1 MDPSLTDTSARANR
15 SSYLYRLLD
24 AAIVIICGLAVTE
37 FKFSDEAMADP
48 PQIHLFL
55 IYLCGLGVIALFP
68 AFRLY
73 VSWRGRR
80 LTDLV
85 VRSLAA
91 WALVFALGILVSFL
105 MHQSAAVSR
114 LWAATWFGSVALAL
128 AGVRLAAYTI
138 LGAARDRGLD
148 RKRVL
153 LVGFGALGHDL
164 WRRVERYREA
174 GYEVAGIYA
183 EAHENLPPQV
193 RRLHELDALHGFVRE
208 HNVREVWIVLPMEAG
223 QELREVLYHLRND
236 LVDIRWIPDVMSIQ
250 LLGHRIGEFLGLPAI
265 QLNSLPAAGVRG
277 LAKEA
282 FDRAFALCAL
292 VGLSPVML
300 TVAGLV
306 KLTSRGPVLFTQPR
320 LGVDGKVFHV
330 YKFRTMTVHQEHG
343 VVTQATR
350 DDARIT
356 RIGGFLRR
364 TSLDELPQFLNVLRG
379 DMSVVGPRP
388 HALEHNEL
396 YKDLVQ
402 RYMMRHRVKPGIT
415 GWAQVNGLRGQTD
428 TLRKMSDRIE
438 HDIYY
443 IQHWTFR
450 MDLIIIARTA
460 VSGWTGRN
468 VY

>member
-128 AGVRLAAYTI
+128 AGVRLAAYTV

-292 VGLSPVML
+292 VGLSPLML
-300 TVAGLV
+300 TIACLV

>member
-128 AGVRLAAYTI
+128 AGVRLAAYTV

-330 YKFRTMTVHQEHG
+330 YKFSTMTVHQEHG

>member
-1 MDPSLTDTSARANR
+1 M
-15 SSYLYRLLD
+15 
-24 AAIVIICGLAVTE
+24 
-37 FKFSDEAMADP
+37 
-48 PQIHLFL
+48 
-55 IYLCGLGVIALFP
+55 
-68 AFRLY
+68 
-73 VSWRGRR
+73 
-80 LTDLV
+80 
-85 VRSLAA
+85 
-91 WALVFALGILVSFL
+91 
-105 MHQSAAVSR
+105 
-114 LWAATWFGSVALAL
+114 
-128 AGVRLAAYTI
+128 
-138 LGAARDRGLD
+138 
-148 RKRVL
+148 
-153 LVGFGALGHDL
+153 
-164 WRRVERYREA
+164 
-174 GYEVAGIYA
+174 
-183 EAHENLPPQV
+183 
-193 RRLHELDALHGFVRE
+193 
-208 HNVREVWIVLPMEAG
+208 
-223 QELREVLYHLRND
+223 LYHLRND

-300 TVAGLV
+300 TVACLV

-428 TLRKMSDRIE
+428 TLRKMSDRVE

>member
-1 MDPSLTDTSARANR
+1 MDPSLTDTSARSNR

-37 FKFSDEAMADP
+37 LKFSDEAMADP

-128 AGVRLAAYTI
+128 AGVRLAAYTV

-208 HNVREVWIVLPMEAG
+208 NDVREVWIVLPMEAG

-300 TVAGLV
+300 TVACLV

-350 DDARIT
+350 NDARIT

-364 TSLDELPQFLNVLRG
+364 TSLDELPQLVNVIAG
-379 DMSVVGPRP
+379 DMGIVGPRP
-388 HALEHNEL
+388 FPEYHLNAMNAEF
-396 YKDLVQ
+396 
-402 RYMMRHRVKPGIT
+402 RHRRRSVTPGLT
-415 GWAQVNGLRGQTD
+415 GLWQISERSDADLELQRQLDEFYIDNRSPWFDGHIVLRT
-428 TLRKMSDRIE
+428 IPA
-438 HDIYY
+438 I
-443 IQHWTFR
+443 FR
-450 MDLIIIARTA
+450 R
-460 VSGWTGRN
+460 SGA
-468 VY
+468 

>member
-1 MDPSLTDTSARANR
+1 MDPSLTDTSARSNR

-37 FKFSDEAMADP
+37 LKFSDEAMADP

-91 WALVFALGILVSFL
+91 WATVFALGILVSFL

-174 GYEVAGIYA
+174 GYEIAGIYA

-193 RRLHELDALHGFVRE
+193 RRLHELDELHGFVRE

-300 TVAGLV
+300 TVACLV

-350 DDARIT
+350 NDARVT

-450 MDLIIIARTA
+450 MDLMIIARTA

>member
-128 AGVRLAAYTI
+128 AGVRLAAYTV

-343 VVTQATR
+343 VVTQATS

>member
-1 MDPSLTDTSARANR
+1 MDPSHTDTSARFNR
-15 SSYLYRLLD
+15 ASYLYRMLD
-24 AAIVIICGLAVTE
+24 AAIVVICGLAVTE
-37 FKFSDEAMADP
+37 FKFSDEVAIDP

-73 VSWRGRR
+73 VSWRGRM

-91 WALVFALGILVSFL
+91 WATVFALGILISFL

-114 LWAATWFGSVALAL
+114 MWAATWFGCAALAL
-128 AGVRLAAYTI
+128 AGVRLAVYAV
-138 LGAARDRGLD
+138 LGAARDRGLN

-183 EAHENLPPQV
+183 EPHESLPPHV
-193 RRLHELDALHGFVRE
+193 RRLHQLDALHSFVRE
-208 HNVREVWIVLPMEAG
+208 HTVREVWIVLPMEAG

-282 FDRAFALCAL
+282 FDRSFALCAL
-292 VGLSPVML
+292 VGLSPLML
-300 TVAGLV
+300 AVAAMV

-350 DDARIT
+350 NDNRIT

-428 TLRKMSDRIE
+428 TLRKMSDRVE

-450 MDLIIIARTA
+450 MDLMIIARTA

>member
-1 MDPSLTDTSARANR
+1 MDPSLTDTSARSNR

-37 FKFSDEAMADP
+37 LKFSDEAMADP

-128 AGVRLAAYTI
+128 AGVRLAAYTV

-208 HNVREVWIVLPMEAG
+208 HDVREVWIVLPMEAG

-300 TVAGLV
+300 TVACLV

-350 DDARIT
+350 NDARIT

-428 TLRKMSDRIE
+428 TLRKMSDRVE

>member
-1 MDPSLTDTSARANR
+1 MDPSHTDTSARFNR
-15 SSYLYRLLD
+15 ASYLYRMLD
-24 AAIVIICGLAVTE
+24 AAIVVICGLAVTE
-37 FKFSDEAMADP
+37 FKFSDEVAIDP

-73 VSWRGRR
+73 VSWRGRM

-91 WALVFALGILVSFL
+91 WATVFALGILVSFL

-114 LWAATWFGSVALAL
+114 MWAATWFGCAALAL
-128 AGVRLAAYTI
+128 AGVRLAVYAV
-138 LGAARDRGLD
+138 LGAARDRGLN

-183 EAHENLPPQV
+183 EPHESLPPHV
-193 RRLHELDALHGFVRE
+193 RRLHQLDALHSFVRE
-208 HNVREVWIVLPMEAG
+208 HTVREVWIVLPMEAG

-282 FDRAFALCAL
+282 FDRSFALCAL
-292 VGLSPVML
+292 VGLSPLML
-300 TVAGLV
+300 AVAAMV

-350 DDARIT
+350 NDNRIT

-428 TLRKMSDRIE
+428 TLRKMSDRVE

-450 MDLIIIARTA
+450 MDLMIIARTA

>member
-114 LWAATWFGSVALAL
+114 LWAATWFGSVSLAL

-208 HNVREVWIVLPMEAG
+208 HDVREVWIVLPMEAG

-300 TVAGLV
+300 TVACLV

-350 DDARIT
+350 NDARIT

-428 TLRKMSDRIE
+428 TLRKMSDRVE

>member
-1 MDPSLTDTSARANR
+1 MDPSQTDTSARFSGA
-15 SSYLYRLLD
+15 SYLYRLLD
-24 AAIVIICGLAVTE
+24 AAIVITCGLTATGL
-37 FKFSDEAMADP
+37 KFSEEAFTDP

-55 IYLCGLGVIALFP
+55 IYLCGLGVIAIFP

-73 VSWRGRR
+73 VSWRGRL

-91 WALVFALGILVSFL
+91 WATVFALGIFFSFL
-105 MHQSAAVSR
+105 MHQTGAISR
-114 LWAATWFGSVALAL
+114 LWAATWFGMTALAL
-128 AGVRLAAYTI
+128 AGVRIAVYAV
-138 LGAARDRGLD
+138 LGAARDRGMD
-148 RKRVL
+148 KKRVL
-153 LVGFGALGHDL
+153 LVGFGALGHDM
-164 WRRVERYREA
+164 WRRVEKYREA
-174 GYEVAGIYA
+174 GYQISGIYA
-183 EAHENLPPQV
+183 EPHEILPPQV
-193 RRLHELDALHGFVRE
+193 RRLHDLDNLTDFVRE
-208 HNVREVWIVLPMEAG
+208 NKVREIWIVLPMEAG

-277 LAKEA
+277 WAKEV
-282 FDRAFALCAL
+282 FDRSFALCAL
-292 VGLSPVML
+292 IGLAPVML
-300 TVAGLV
+300 TVALLI
-306 KLTSRGPVLFTQPR
+306 KLTSRGPVFFTQPR

-330 YKFRTMTVHQEHG
+330 YKFRTMTVHQEQG

-350 DDARIT
+350 NDSRVT

-364 TSLDELPQFLNVLRG
+364 TSLDELPQFLNVLMG

-388 HALEHNEL
+388 HALEHNEM

-415 GWAQVNGLRGQTD
+415 GWAQVNGFRGQTD
-428 TLRKMSDRIE
+428 TLRKMSDRVE

-450 MDLIIIARTA
+450 MDLLIIARTA
-460 VSGWTGRN
+460 ISGWTGRN

>member
-1 MDPSLTDTSARANR
+1 MDPSQTDMSARFGGAG
-15 SSYLYRLLD
+15 YLYRLLD
-24 AAIVIICGLAVTE
+24 AAIVIACGLTATGL
-37 FKFSDEAMADP
+37 KFSDEAVADP

-55 IYLCGLGVIALFP
+55 IYLCGLGVIAIFP

-73 VSWRGRR
+73 VSWRGRL

-85 VRSLAA
+85 VRALAA
-91 WALVFALGILVSFL
+91 WATVFALGIFVSFL
-105 MHQSAAVSR
+105 MHQAGAVSR
-114 LWAATWFGSVALAL
+114 VWAATWFC
-128 AGVRLAAYTI
+128 LAALVLTGLRIGVYAV

-148 RKRVL
+148 RKRVA

-164 WRRVERYREA
+164 WRRVERYRDA
-174 GYEVAGIYA
+174 GYEIAGIYA
-183 EAHENLPPQV
+183 EDHEILPPGV
-193 RRLHELDALHGFVRE
+193 RRVGSLESLHEFVQQHGVRE
-208 HNVREVWIVLPMEAG
+208 IWIVLPMEAG
-223 QELREVLYHLRND
+223 QELREVLHHLRND

-277 LAKEA
+277 MAKEV
-282 FDRAFALCAL
+282 FDRSFAACAL
-292 VGLSPVML
+292 LGLSPLML
-300 TVAGLV
+300 AIACLV
-306 KLTSRGPVLFTQPR
+306 KATSKGPVFFKQPR
-320 LGVDGKVFHV
+320 LGVDGKVFQV

-350 DDARIT
+350 NDARVT

-364 TSLDELPQFLNVLRG
+364 TSLDELPQFLNVLKG
-379 DMSVVGPRP
+379 EMSVVGPRP
-388 HALEHNEL
+388 HALEHNEM

-415 GWAQVNGLRGQTD
+415 GWAQINGFRGQTD
-428 TLRKMSDRIE
+428 TLRKMSDRVE
-438 HDIYY
+438 HDLYY

-450 MDLIIIARTA
+450 MDLQIIARTA
-460 VSGWTGRN
+460 LSGWTGRN

>member
-37 FKFSDEAMADP
+37 LKFSDEAMADP

-183 EAHENLPPQV
+183 ESHENLPPQV

-208 HNVREVWIVLPMEAG
+208 HDVREVWIVLPMEAG

-300 TVAGLV
+300 TVACLV

-350 DDARIT
+350 NDARIT

>member
-1 MDPSLTDTSARANR
+1 MDPSLTDTSARSSR

-37 FKFSDEAMADP
+37 LKFSDEAMIDP

-68 AFRLY
+68 AFSLY

-80 LTDLV
+80 LMDLV

-105 MHQSAAVSR
+105 MHQSASVSR
-114 LWAATWFGSVALAL
+114 LWAATWFGCAALAL
-128 AGVRLAAYTI
+128 AGVRLAAYAV

-183 EAHENLPPQV
+183 EPHENLPPQV

-292 VGLSPVML
+292 LS
-300 TVAGLV
+300 
-306 KLTSRGPVLFTQPR
+306 
-320 LGVDGKVFHV
+320 
-330 YKFRTMTVHQEHG
+330 
-343 VVTQATR
+343 
-350 DDARIT
+350 
-356 RIGGFLRR
+356 
-364 TSLDELPQFLNVLRG
+364 
-379 DMSVVGPRP
+379 
-388 HALEHNEL
+388 
-396 YKDLVQ
+396 
-402 RYMMRHRVKPGIT
+402 
-415 GWAQVNGLRGQTD
+415 
-428 TLRKMSDRIE
+428 
-438 HDIYY
+438 
-443 IQHWTFR
+443 
-450 MDLIIIARTA
+450 LIHI
-460 VSGWTGRN
+460 
-468 VY
+468 

>member
-1 MDPSLTDTSARANR
+1 MDPSLTDTSARSNR

-37 FKFSDEAMADP
+37 LKFSDEAMADP

-128 AGVRLAAYTI
+128 AGVRLAAYTV

-208 HNVREVWIVLPMEAG
+208 NDVREVWIVLPMEAG

-300 TVAGLV
+300 TVACLV

-350 DDARIT
+350 NDARIT

-415 GWAQVNGLRGQTD
+415 GWAQVNGLRGETD
-428 TLRKMSDRIE
+428 TLRKMSDRVE

>member
-1 MDPSLTDTSARANR
+1 MDPSLTDTSARSNR

-37 FKFSDEAMADP
+37 LKFSDEAMADP

-128 AGVRLAAYTI
+128 AGVRLAAYTV

-164 WRRVERYREA
+164 WRRVERCREA

-208 HNVREVWIVLPMEAG
+208 NDVREVWIVLPMEAG

-300 TVAGLV
+300 TVACLV

-350 DDARIT
+350 NDARIT

-428 TLRKMSDRIE
+428 TLRKMSDRVE

>member
-1 MDPSLTDTSARANR
+1 MDPSLTDTSARSNR

-37 FKFSDEAMADP
+37 LKFSDEAMADP

-91 WALVFALGILVSFL
+91 WATVFALGILVSFL

-174 GYEVAGIYA
+174 GYEIAGIYA

-265 QLNSLPAAGVRG
+265 QLNSLPAAGVRD

-300 TVAGLV
+300 TVACLV

-350 DDARIT
+350 NDARIT

-450 MDLIIIARTA
+450 MDLMIIARTA

>member
-1 MDPSLTDTSARANR
+1 MDPSLTDTSARSNR

-37 FKFSDEAMADP
+37 LKFSDEAMADP

-128 AGVRLAAYTI
+128 AGVRLAAYTV

-208 HNVREVWIVLPMEAG
+208 NDVREVWIVLPMEAG

-300 TVAGLV
+300 TVACLV

-350 DDARIT
+350 NDARIT

-428 TLRKMSDRIE
+428 TLRKMSDRVE

>member
-37 FKFSDEAMADP
+37 LKFSDDAVADP

-85 VRSLAA
+85 GRSLAA
-91 WALVFALGILVSFL
+91 WATVFALGILVSFL

-128 AGVRLAAYTI
+128 AGVRLAAYTV

-300 TVAGLV
+300 TVACLV

-428 TLRKMSDRIE
+428 TLRKMSDRVE

>member
-128 AGVRLAAYTI
+128 AGVRLAAYTV

-460 VSGWTGRN
+460 VSEWTGRN

>member
-1 MDPSLTDTSARANR
+1 MDPSLTDTSARSNR

-37 FKFSDEAMADP
+37 QKFSDEAMADP

-91 WALVFALGILVSFL
+91 WATVFALGILVSFL

-174 GYEVAGIYA
+174 GYEIAGIYA

-300 TVAGLV
+300 TVACLV

-350 DDARIT
+350 NDARVT

-450 MDLIIIARTA
+450 MDLMIIARTA

>member
-128 AGVRLAAYTI
+128 AGVRLAAYAI

-379 DMSVVGPRP
+379 DMSVVGQRP

>member
-55 IYLCGLGVIALFP
+55 IYLCGVGVIALFP

-208 HNVREVWIVLPMEAG
+208 HDVREVWIVLPMEAG

>member
-1 MDPSLTDTSARANR
+1 MDPSQSDTSARFSGA
-15 SSYLYRLLD
+15 SYLYRLLD
-24 AAIVIICGLAVTE
+24 AAIVITCGLTATGL
-37 FKFSDEAMADP
+37 KFSDDALAEP

-73 VSWRGRR
+73 VSWRGRL

-91 WALVFALGILVSFL
+91 WATVFALGILVSFL
-105 MHQSAAVSR
+105 MHQTAAISR
-114 LWAATWFGSVALAL
+114 MWAGTWFAMTALTL
-128 AGVRLAAYTI
+128 AGVRIAVYAA
-138 LGAARDRGLD
+138 LGAARDRGLN
-148 RKRVL
+148 KKHVL

-164 WRRVERYREA
+164 WRRVERYRGA

-183 EAHENLPPQV
+183 EPHESLPPQV
-193 RRLHELDALHGFVRE
+193 RRLHELDNLHTFVRE
-208 HNVREVWIVLPMEAG
+208 NNVREIWIVLPMEAG

-277 LAKEA
+277 WAKEV
-282 FDRAFALCAL
+282 FDRSFAFFALIGLAPLMLSIAL
-292 VGLSPVML
+292 
-300 TVAGLV
+300 AI
-306 KLTSRGPVLFTQPR
+306 KLTSRGPVFFTQPR

-330 YKFRTMTVHQEHG
+330 YKFRTMTVHQERG
-343 VVTQATR
+343 TVTQATR
-350 DDARIT
+350 NDSRIT

-364 TSLDELPQFLNVLRG
+364 TSLDELPQFLNVLMG

-388 HALEHNEL
+388 HALEHNEM

-415 GWAQVNGLRGQTD
+415 GWAQVNGFRGQTD
-428 TLRKMSDRIE
+428 TLRKMSDRVE

-450 MDLIIIARTA
+450 MDLLIIARTA

>member
-1 MDPSLTDTSARANR
+1 MDPSLTDTSARSNR

-37 FKFSDEAMADP
+37 LKFSDEAMADP

-91 WALVFALGILVSFL
+91 WATVFALGILVSFL

-174 GYEVAGIYA
+174 GYEIAGIYA

-300 TVAGLV
+300 TVACLV

-350 DDARIT
+350 NDARIT

-450 MDLIIIARTA
+450 MDLLIIARTA

>member
-1 MDPSLTDTSARANR
+1 MDPSLTDTSARSNR

-37 FKFSDEAMADP
+37 LKFSDEAMADP

-128 AGVRLAAYTI
+128 AGVRLAAYTV

-208 HNVREVWIVLPMEAG
+208 NDVREVWIVLPMEAG

-236 LVDIRWIPDVMSIQ
+236 LVDIRWIPDVMSIR

-300 TVAGLV
+300 TVACLV

-350 DDARIT
+350 NDARIT

-428 TLRKMSDRIE
+428 TLRKMSDRVE

>member
-1 MDPSLTDTSARANR
+1 MDPSLTDTSNRSNR

-37 FKFSDEAMADP
+37 LKFADEAMADP

-68 AFRLY
+68 AFSLY

-80 LTDLV
+80 LADLI

-91 WALVFALGILVSFL
+91 WSLVFALGILVSFL
-105 MHQSAAVSR
+105 MHQSASVSR
-114 LWAATWFGSVALAL
+114 LWAATWYGCAALAL
-128 AGVRLAAYTI
+128 AGVRLAVYAV
-138 LGAARDRGLD
+138 LGAARDRGLN

-183 EAHENLPPQV
+183 EPHENLPPQV
-193 RRLHELDALHGFVRE
+193 RRLHDLDKLHAFVRE
-208 HNVREVWIVLPMEAG
+208 HTVREVWIVLPMEAG

-277 LAKEA
+277 WAKEA
-282 FDRAFALCAL
+282 FDRSFALCAL
-292 VGLSPVML
+292 IGLSPLML
-300 TVAGLV
+300 TVACLV

-350 DDARIT
+350 NDARVT

-415 GWAQVNGLRGQTD
+415 GWAQVNGVRGQTG
-428 TLRKMSDRIE
+428 TLRKMSDRVG
-438 HDIYY
+438 HDIY
-443 IQHWTFR
+443 
-450 MDLIIIARTA
+450 
-460 VSGWTGRN
+460 
-468 VY
+468 

>member
-37 FKFSDEAMADP
+37 FKFSDEVMADP

-128 AGVRLAAYTI
+128 AGVRLAAYTV

>member
-1 MDPSLTDTSARANR
+1 MDPSLTDTSARSNR

-37 FKFSDEAMADP
+37 LKFSDEAMADP

-128 AGVRLAAYTI
+128 AGVRLAAYTV

-208 HNVREVWIVLPMEAG
+208 HDVREVWIVLPMEAG

-300 TVAGLV
+300 TVACLV

-428 TLRKMSDRIE
+428 TLRKMSDRVE

>member
-1 MDPSLTDTSARANR
+1 MDPSLTDTSARSNR

-37 FKFSDEAMADP
+37 LKFSDEAMADP

-128 AGVRLAAYTI
+128 AGVRLAAYTV

-208 HNVREVWIVLPMEAG
+208 NDVREVWIVLPMEAG

-300 TVAGLV
+300 TVACLV

-428 TLRKMSDRIE
+428 TLRKMSDRVE

>member
-55 IYLCGLGVIALFP
+55 IYLCGVGVIALFP

-208 HNVREVWIVLPMEAG
+208 HDVREVWIVLPMEAG

-300 TVAGLV
+300 TVACLV

-350 DDARIT
+350 NDARIT

-428 TLRKMSDRIE
+428 TLRKMSDRVE